1 MHRLIVAV
9 LAAVDAAIAAA
20 VGVAAILAP
29 FTLLWVFGLGAAAD
43 WATLWPSAVTVWQFG
58 HLVPVAVTL
67 PAEYIVAAGIDPA
80 AASFVLSLAPL
91 AFAAFTGIFAAR
103 SGVRASQA
111 DAWLTGV
118 LTGTIVFGGLTAL
131 AALTAQNLIADTELW
146 QAMLLPTL
154 IFALPALGGAVVTEW
169 REAGAGLIARLRER
183 VEAARHGWS
192 DVPALIARGTAVVV
206 VGLVGLGAVLTAV
219 ALLLQAGEV
228 VSLYQAG
235 NVDALGATLLTLA
248 QAAYLPVLLVW
259 GIAFAAGPGFAVG
272 TDSAVSPAGTQAG
285 VVPGV
290 PILGILPESTTPWL
304 LLLALIPVALG
315 AFAGWIARSRFVHAG
330 APAAVATAPESPVV
344 VDDARTAA
352 VLGLLSPPVA
362 PEADVHDSAD
372 DFLHDDHE
380 PIAARLVV
388 VAGITVL
395 SAAAAAL
402 LSAAASGSLGPG
414 RLAEF
419 GPQPG
424 AVALGIGLEVLVGAA
439 ILLLAPLRRAHH
451 RIIEDSGVETHDDA
465 ERMPQPPAPA
475 EGSRSEDLNATLD
488 LGPR

>member
-330 APAAVATAPESPVV
+330 APPAVAAEPALV

-352 VLGLLSPPVA
+352 VLGLLSPAAAPIPVGDSI
-362 PEADVHDSAD
+362 DVDHD
-372 DFLHDDHE
+372 DDHE

-388 VAGITVL
+388 VAGIAVL

-424 AVALGIGLEVLVGAA
+424 AVALAVGLEVLVGAA

-451 RIIEDSGVETHDDA
+451 RTTEDSGVETHDDA

-475 EGSRSEDLNATLD
+475 EGPRSEDLNATLD

>member
-29 FTLLWVFGLGAAAD
+29 FTLLWVFGLGAGAD

-67 PAEYIVAAGIDPA
+67 PAEYMAAAGIDPA

-118 LTGTIVFGGLTAL
+118 LAGTIVFAALTAL

-169 REAGAGLIARLRER
+169 REAGTGVIARLRER
-183 VEAARHGWS
+183 VEASEHGWG

-206 VGLVGLGAVLTAV
+206 VGLVGSGAVLTAV

-228 VSLYQAG
+228 VALYQAG
-235 NVDALGATLLTLA
+235 NVDGLGATLLTLA
-248 QAAYLPVLLVW
+248 QLAYLPVLVVW
-259 GIAFAAGPGFAVG
+259 GIAFTAGPGFAVG
-272 TDSAVSPAGTQAG
+272 TDSAISPAGTQAG

-290 PILGILPESTTPWL
+290 PILGILPDSTTPWL
-304 LLLALIPVALG
+304 LLLALVPVALG

-330 APAAVATAPESPVV
+330 APAAVAAMPEPAVV
-344 VDDARTAA
+344 IDDARTAA
-352 VLGLLSPPVA
+352 VHSLLTSPVA
-362 PEADVHDSAD
+362 RGGAVDHLAHD
-372 DFLHDDHE
+372 DDHE
-380 PIAARLVV
+380 PISARLAV
-388 VAGITVL
+388 VAGIAVL

-414 RLAEF
+414 RLADF

-424 AVALGIGLEVLVGAA
+424 AVALAVGVEVLVGAA
-439 ILLLAPLRRAHH
+439 ILLLAPLRRAH
-451 RIIEDSGVETHDDA
+451 RRSAADSPAEPDDEG
-465 ERMPQPPAPA
+465 ERMPPPAPA
-475 EGSRSEDLNATLD
+475 SGSWTEDLNATLD

>member
-20 VGVAAILAP
+20 VGIAAILAP

-67 PAEYIVAAGIDPA
+67 PAEYIAAVGIDPA

-91 AFAAFTGIFAAR
+91 AFAAFTAIFAAR
-103 SGVRASQA
+103 SGVRASEA
-111 DAWLTGV
+111 DAWITGV
-118 LTGTIVFGGLTAL
+118 LTGTVVFGALTAL
-131 AALTAQNLIADTELW
+131 TALTAQNLIADTELW

-154 IFALPALGGAVVTEW
+154 IFAVPALGGAVVTEW
-169 REAGAGLIARLRER
+169 REAGVGVIARVRER
-183 VEAARHGWS
+183 VETARHGWG
-192 DVPALIARGTAVVV
+192 DVPALVARGTAVVV

-228 VSLYQAG
+228 VALYQAG
-235 NVDALGATLLTLA
+235 NVDGLGATLITLA
-248 QAAYLPVLLVW
+248 QLAYLPVLVVW
-259 GIAFAAGPGFAVG
+259 GIAFAAGPGFAIG

-304 LLLALIPVALG
+304 LLLALVPVALG
-315 AFAGWIARSRFVHAG
+315 AFAGWIARSRFVHVG
-330 APAAVATAPESPVV
+330 APVAEPPVV
-344 VDDARTAA
+344 VDDPRSAA
-352 VLGLLSPPVA
+352 VLDLLSPSA
-362 PEADVHDSAD
+362 GRDAHGDGAD
-372 DFLHDDHE
+372 DVGHDEHE

-388 VAGITVL
+388 VAGIAVL

-424 AVALGIGLEVLVGAA
+424 AVALAVGVEVLVGAA
-439 ILLLAPLRRAHH
+439 ILLLAPLGRAH
-451 RIIEDSGVETHDDA
+451 RRSAADSPVEPDDGG
-465 ERMPQPPAPA
+465 ERMPPPAPRA
-475 EGSRSEDLNATLD
+475 DESRSEDLNATLD